1 VRWNSRLLSMFL
13 KCLIWENSLW
23 ISNIKYQIVLAE
35 TELAVPLNG
44 IALHTEKITPEIL
57 PLIELNQDDIDH
69 IIAQIPGGIENVQ
82 DIYALSPLQ
91 DGILF
96 HHLLA
101 IEGDPY
107 LLVSQM
113 NFDNRALL
121 DHYLAAMQRVI
132 DRHDIL
138 RTAFVWER
146 LSSPAQVVLRHSPL
160 AITETSVD
168 PGDGPVGEQLLRRF
182 SPRHRRINLGQAPLQ
197 RFVTA
202 EEADGSWH
210 VLLLLHHLIADHS
223 TFESMNADPG
233 LHGWYRA
240 CARCSAAIPQSGG
253 PGSPGRQPGRA

>member
-1 VRWNSRLLSMFL
+1 MFL